1 MDMKVKMTEKRA
13 RKLENFYEK
22 EGIMGYRVVNPTAR
36 KMIVTFS
43 FTAYTAEA
51 WCDEHPEW
59 GMIVVTCLLP
69 LDARMREVVVGLQKV
84 VFVES
89 NYSGQLEDYVT
100 KEFGLKF
107 VNGLEIS
114 HIRKYDL
121 MPFFYEDFDTLG

>member
-1 MDMKVKMTEKRA
+1 
-13 RKLENFYEK
+13 
-22 EGIMGYRVVNPTAR
+22 
-36 KMIVTFS
+36 MILTLS

-51 WCDEHPEW
+51 WCDENSEW
-59 GMIVVTCLLP
+59 GMIVVMCLLP
-69 LDARMREVVVGLQKV
+69 LDTRMREVIVGLEQV

-100 KEFGLKF
+100 KEFGLRY
-107 VNGLEIS
+107 VPALQID